1 MGTPLTTRV
10 SASYRGA
17 GARDQVI
24 VRVGLAPGFV
34 PRSEGLEAIVRDG
47 RAARYEVGQSDVTFY
62 LMGLRSGQSRD
73 LSFESI
79 PSLAAEV
86 EAPASV
92 AYVYYEP
99 AIRSEVAPIAL
110 RVR

>member
-1 MGTPLTTRV
+1 ML
-10 SASYRGA
+10 
-17 GARDQVI
+17 
-24 VRVGLAPGFV
+24 F
-34 PRSEGLEAIVRDG
+34 RS
-47 RAARYEVGQSDVTFY
+47 
-62 LMGLRSGQSRD
+62 SGQSRD